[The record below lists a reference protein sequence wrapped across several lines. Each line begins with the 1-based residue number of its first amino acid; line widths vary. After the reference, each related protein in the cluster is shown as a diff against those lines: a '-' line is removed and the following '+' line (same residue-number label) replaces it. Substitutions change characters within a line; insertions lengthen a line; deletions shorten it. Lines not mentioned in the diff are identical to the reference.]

1 MTLRQDTERRIRD
14 VDLVLVTSNEIDKMA
29 ESDNISLAWTSM
41 DQLLEHLTKGIR
53 RLVALGH
60 TRIIIAADHGY
71 LFGDELDSDM
81 KLEPPGGRTDD
92 LHRRVWVGVG
102 AARSDTYLHA
112 PLAQFGLSDGDLEI
126 AVPWGFGAFKVQG
139 GARAYF
145 HGGMSLPELVVPAV
159 TLTSTASSDASTPTG
174 NDIDWK
180 ITTGARRLT
189 TAFCSVSITGRRMGL
204 FDVTPPLVR
213 VELRV
218 GRETVSRTV
227 SAMYGFSAATG
238 EVRMAFTAS
247 DAGDTSELR
256 ENTVTLELTR
266 GDLAGQSVTAHL
278 LDALTNRELARDEG
292 LSVTPSLFS
301 L

>member
-1 MTLRQDTERRIRD
+1 
-14 VDLVLVTSNEIDKMA
+14 
-29 ESDNISLAWTSM
+29 
-41 DQLLEHLTKGIR
+41 
-53 RLVALGH
+53 
-60 TRIIIAADHGY
+60 
-71 LFGDELDSDM
+71 
-81 KLEPPGGRTDD
+81 
-92 LHRRVWVGVG
+92 
-102 AARSDTYLHA
+102 
-112 PLAQFGLSDGDLEI
+112 
-126 AVPWGFGAFKVQG
+126 
-139 GARAYF
+139 
-145 HGGMSLPELVVPAV
+145 
-159 TLTSTASSDASTPTG
+159 
-174 NDIDWK
+174 
-180 ITTGARRLT
+180 
-189 TAFCSVSITGRRMGL
+189 MGL